1 MSNFDEDFMMYF
13 LGILRERSMR
23 GCSCLFSGVGNAHAS
38 AGIALDP
45 IRRDRVTQ
53 SILGER
59 LHAGDRLCK
68 MTWRKRHQH
77 LFIRDAPVSSL
88 RKAWQRQAGLA
99 GL

>member
-13 LGILRERSMR
+13 PGILRERSMR

-38 AGIALDP
+38 TDVALDP

-59 LHAGDRLCK
+59 LHARDRLCQ
-68 MTWRKRHQH
+68 MPRRQRHQH
-77 LFIRDAPVSSL
+77 LFIRDAAVATL
-88 RKAWQRQAGLA
+88 REAWQRKAGLA